1 VLLSS
6 LFSWDHLHP
15 ILVHFT
21 TALLPASFLSDVV
34 GKFTDRYSLTP
45 AAAWMLLYGAIVTP
59 LTALAG
65 WMWATDIE
73 KLTGGEAE
81 PTLRTH
87 ELLGIGLVIG
97 FLTLAIWR
105 GRIFRLAQK
114 PGVVYFVVAAII
126 IAALM
131 YQGYIGGK
139 MTLGEKRTESE
150 LDSC

>member
-1 VLLSS
+1 MFLSA

-21 TALLPASFLSDVV
+21 TALLPVSFFSDVV

-45 AAAWMLLYGAIVTP
+45 AAWWMLLYGAIATP

-65 WMWATDIE
+65 WIWAIEIE
-73 KLTGGEAE
+73 KQTGGEAG
-81 PTLRTH
+81 PTLTTH
-87 ELLGIGLVIG
+87 EWLGISLVFG
-97 FLTLAIWR
+97 FLSLAFWR
-105 GRIFRLAQK
+105 GRLFRRARK

-139 MTLGEKRTESE
+139 MTLG
-150 LDSC
+150 